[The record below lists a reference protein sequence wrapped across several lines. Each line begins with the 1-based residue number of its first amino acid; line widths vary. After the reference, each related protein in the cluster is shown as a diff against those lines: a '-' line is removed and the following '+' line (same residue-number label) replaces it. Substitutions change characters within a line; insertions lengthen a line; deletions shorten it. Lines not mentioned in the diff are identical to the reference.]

1 MSGISPIILTAEQAE
16 VVVRKHLAGHS
27 RSVVRQITE
36 IKNKGYRCVAWYC
49 YYTVILM
56 RNFSFT
62 SRSRTYILDLAPANS
77 RPEDSASQPC
87 SCFLTIE
94 NPAQGPSES
103 EYQPNNLPL
112 VSQVLSRIR
121 SNTDI
126 PIPQSILDTTLE
138 LVSFHFLLSP
148 ASPIAS
154 NEFVP
159 LSVARKSGLLSL
171 EETLLIDLQ
180 IGKFLGQLH
189 SGVQNDWFGLPQLKE
204 PNDPSY
210 SWQEVFT
217 LLLETLLSECQ
228 SSEVDLPY
236 ENLRRYLSRAIG
248 FFLFDDVDVPSLIWL
263 TGSEDDIY
271 IFSPSQV
278 QTSPN
283 GKKSGIAAILPNV
296 AHALWGDP
304 LLETFFLPPA
314 PSTAV
319 LEGYT
324 GSGGGYLNIFP
335 RQKTKRMWY
344 TVFLALV
351 VLRERESTDPEIDAG
366 GMPSREWAIDLI
378 QNVVLTLKDSPCY

>member
-1 MSGISPIILTAEQAE
+1 MSGTLPVLTTEQAE
-16 VVVRKHLAGHS
+16 VVVRKHLAGHT
-27 RSVVRQITE
+27 RSVVWQITE
-36 IKNKGYRCVAWYC
+36 IKNKGY
-49 YYTVILM
+49 
-56 RNFSFT
+56 SFT

-77 RPEDSASQPC
+77 RGEDIALPPC

-94 NPAQGPSES
+94 SPTTPSES
-103 EYQPNNLPL
+103 EYRTNTLEL
-112 VSQVLSRIR
+112 VSHVLSLIR

-126 PIPQSILDTTLE
+126 PIPQSILDITLE
-138 LVSFHFLLSP
+138 LVPFHFLLSP

-154 NEFVP
+154 NEFIP
-159 LSVARKSGLLSL
+159 LSIARKSGQLSL

-189 SGVQNDWFGLPQLKE
+189 SGVQNDWFGLPQLNEPKE
-204 PNDPSY
+204 PSY
-210 SWQEVFT
+210 SWQEKFT

-228 SSEVDLPY
+228 SREVDLPY
-236 ENLRRYLSRAIG
+236 EEIRRYLSRAIG
-248 FFLFDDVDVPSLIWL
+248 FFLFDDVDVPSLVWL

-271 IFSPSQV
+271 VFAPAQV
-278 QTSPN
+278 QGSPN
-283 GKKSGIAAILPNV
+283 GKESGIAAILPNV

-324 GSGGGYLNIFP
+324 GSGGGHLNVFP
-335 RQKTKRMWY
+335 RQKTKRLWY

-351 VLRERESTDPEIDAG
+351 VLREREAAGLEIDSS
-366 GMPSREWAIDLI
+366 GMPSREWAVNLI
-378 QNVVLTLKDSPCY
+378 HDAVLTLKDAPCY

>member
-1 MSGISPIILTAEQAE
+1 ML
-16 VVVRKHLAGHS
+16 LD
-27 RSVVRQITE
+27 
-36 IKNKGYRCVAWYC
+36 YC
-49 YYTVILM
+49 YYYTVVLMM

-62 SRSRTYILDLAPANS
+62 SGFRTYILDLAPANS
-77 RPEDSASQPC
+77 RLENSAPQPC

-94 NPAQGPSES
+94 NPTHKPGES

-138 LVSFHFLLSP
+138 LVPFHFLLSP

-154 NEFVP
+154 NEFIP
-159 LSVARKSGLLSL
+159 LSIARKSGLLSL

-189 SGVQNDWFGLPQLKE
+189 SGVQNDWFGLPQLDEPKE
-204 PNDPSY
+204 PSY
-210 SWQEVFT
+210 NWQEQFT
-217 LLLETLLSECQ
+217 FLLETLLSECQ
-228 SSEVDLPY
+228 SHEVDLPY
-236 ENLRRYLSRAIG
+236 EEIRGYLSRAIG
-248 FFLFDDVDVPSLIWL
+248 FFLFDDVDVPSLVWL

-271 IFSPSQV
+271 IFAPSQV

-314 PSTAV
+314 PSPAV
-319 LEGYT
+319 LEGYI
-324 GSGGGYLNIFP
+324 GSGGGHLNAFP

-344 TVFLALV
+344 TMFLALV
-351 VLRERESTDPEIDAG
+351 VLRERLATDSEISASG
-366 GMPSREWAIDLI
+366 IPSREWAVDLI
-378 QNVVLTLKDSPCY
+378 QDVILTLKDSPCY